1 MWVVTKMSQISNIY
15 SGKIACI
22 DKANIDTD
30 QIIPKQFLKSIKKT
44 GLGPFLFDSW
54 RYEDEG
60 FLGKEMSK
68 RTLKKDFV
76 LNKEAFSKANIL
88 IAREN
93 FGCGSSREHAVW
105 ALKDFGIQ
113 TVIAPSFGDIFFNN
127 CFKNGVLAIQISEQN
142 IEKIFS
148 NQSES
153 NPIEISV
160 DLVNQKIF
168 SDHLFKENFEI
179 DSYRKNCLIEG
190 LDEIGYSLKYEKDIN
205 MFEEKI
211 KKERPWIINE

>member
-1 MWVVTKMSQISNIY
+1 MSQISNIY

-76 LNKEAFSKANIL
+76 LNKKAFSKANIL
-88 IAREN
+88 IVD
-93 FGCGSSREHAVW
+93 GPSSGR
-105 ALKDFGIQ
+105 
-113 TVIAPSFGDIFFNN
+113 
-127 CFKNGVLAIQISEQN
+127 
-142 IEKIFS
+142 
-148 NQSES
+148 
-153 NPIEISV
+153 
-160 DLVNQKIF
+160 
-168 SDHLFKENFEI
+168 
-179 DSYRKNCLIEG
+179 
-190 LDEIGYSLKYEKDIN
+190 
-205 MFEEKI
+205 
-211 KKERPWIINE
+211 